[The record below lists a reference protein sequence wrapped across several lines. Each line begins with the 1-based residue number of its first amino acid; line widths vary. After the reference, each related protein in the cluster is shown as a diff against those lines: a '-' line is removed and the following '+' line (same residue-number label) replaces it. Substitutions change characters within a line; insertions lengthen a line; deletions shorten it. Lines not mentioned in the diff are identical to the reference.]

1 MEGIMKRLITAFA
14 VTIALASSAMAEKT
28 TIEVQYPLAFIFD
41 KVFQELKTEFE
52 KQNPDITVSYRSA
65 YKEYEDAAQT
75 ALRDAVTKQL
85 PDVALQAINLQRPFI
100 DRGIAVDLTPFIAKE
115 TDWKGQGYSDSMM
128 SLGTL
133 NGKPYGLAFA
143 VSTPII
149 YFNEDL
155 VTKAGGDPNAFPKTW
170 SGIMDLAKKIQALGN
185 DTTGMYF
192 SWAITGNWM
201 WQALVMSYGGTMLTA
216 DEKTVAFDQ
225 EPGRKAAELLGA
237 MVRDAGMPNFA
248 HEAARQSF
256 FAGKMGI
263 WTESTSLL
271 RVADDGVGGKF
282 KWRTASFPVPA
293 EKGRLPTGGA
303 AALMFASTPEK
314 QQAAWKFMKFITGPT
329 GATIMVKGSGYMPP
343 NSRPADDAA
352 LLKPFYETHPNHMT
366 ALRQA
371 PYMTAWY
378 AFPGDNG
385 LKIIS
390 VIKDRLQTIADKSAS
405 PDDALKGMSADVQKL
420 LPK

>member
-1 MEGIMKRLITAFA
+1 
-14 VTIALASSAMAEKT
+14 
-28 TIEVQYPLAFIFD
+28 
-41 KVFQELKTEFE
+41 
-52 KQNPDITVSYRSA
+52 
-65 YKEYEDAAQT
+65 
-75 ALRDAVTKQL
+75 
-85 PDVALQAINLQRPFI
+85 
-100 DRGIAVDLTPFIAKE
+100 
-115 TDWKGQGYSDSMM
+115 
-128 SLGTL
+128 
-133 NGKPYGLAFA
+133 
-143 VSTPII
+143 
-149 YFNEDL
+149 
-155 VTKAGGDPNAFPKTW
+155 
-170 SGIMDLAKKIQALGN
+170 
-185 DTTGMYF
+185 
-192 SWAITGNWM
+192 
-201 WQALVMSYGGTMLTA
+201 
-216 DEKTVAFDQ
+216 
-225 EPGRKAAELLGA
+225 

-405 PDDALKGMSADVQKL
+405 PDDALKGMSGDVQKL